1 MTTAQPSQHVHKVRL
16 RPPFF
21 QKSMEAALL
30 RYLDPDFIGR
40 FQQDVLKKRFDQVQ
54 FSAWVKEDNTS
65 QFDNKPVLRLP
76 THRTFHLVC
85 CEVICERF
93 GQPALDPAHITS
105 SGFVIRRLRNGEEQ
119 AWMMEEGEA
128 IGWRTVSNELKDPDL
143 DRRICANGMLSAPGN
158 QLTYSGEQTHPLHI
172 LTSRD
177 DKDKRHT
184 MLYGYVPLGGNYY
197 EREAD
202 TLFEEESRKESA
214 AIVARSLPWPFGYR
228 GGKKQEWTKDNSL
241 QVRNGVPTKEM
252 FELLRLLVNR
262 YHLGEDGI
270 DLNVELEEL
279 FSHIWFYDDR
289 ILARKFRG
297 SLINIKDNEEL
308 KTGRK
313 FHMTRYLRDC
323 FARGPENPLVQWIAE
338 QEDAADKADGLD
350 KIADLPALPQA
361 DGKGTLDYSL
371 KLMASDAENIRH
383 HLGQRYRE
391 QTIAQAREIPLP
403 KFGQDEEDV
412 FQVVPFIRYK
422 NDQGQEQLQWGE
434 QESRTLQFRVA
445 SPFDPEASRPSL
457 IPMPSLRDLKRG
469 LAKGASVLTPGDT
482 FDLINGLNLKKGA
495 SEDVIG
501 KGPKLGIQWICSF
514 SLPVI
519 TLVAMILLM
528 IMISLLNIVFFWLP
542 WVRICIPF
550 PKSNK

>member
-1 MTTAQPSQHVHKVRL
+1 MTKAQLSQNHHKVRL

-54 FSAWVKEDNTS
+54 FSAWVEEENTS

-85 CEVICERF
+85 CEVVCERF
-93 GQPALDPAHITS
+93 GLPALDPAQITS

-119 AWMMEEGEA
+119 AWIMEDGEP
-128 IGWRTVSNELKDPDL
+128 IGWRPVTSELKDPDL
-143 DRRICANGMLSAPGN
+143 DRRICANGTLSQPSN
-158 QLTYSGEQTHPLHI
+158 QFTYNGEQTHPLHP
-172 LTSRD
+172 LTTRCE
-177 DKDKRHT
+177 KDKRHT

-197 EREAD
+197 ERDAD
-202 TLFEEESRKESA
+202 TLFDEESQKESA
-214 AIVARSLPWPFGYR
+214 TITARSLSWPFGYQ
-228 GGKKQEWTKDNSL
+228 GGKEQKWTENSSL
-241 QVRNGVPTKEM
+241 QIAGGIPTKEM

-262 YHLGEDGI
+262 YHLGEEGI
-270 DLNVELEEL
+270 ELNAELEEL
-279 FSHIWFYDDR
+279 FAQIWFYDDR
-289 ILARKFRG
+289 VLARQFRG
-297 SLINIKDNEEL
+297 GLANITNIEQL

-313 FHMTRYLRDC
+313 FHLTRYLRNC
-323 FARGPENPLVQWIAE
+323 FTRGQDNPLVQWIIE
-338 QEDAADKADGLD
+338 QEDAADKAGGLD
-350 KIADLPALPQA
+350 KLSGLAALPQ
-361 DGKGTLDYSL
+361 DQGDGTLGYSL
-371 KLMASDAENIRH
+371 KLTASDAEDIRH

-403 KFGQDEEDV
+403 KFGQEEQDI
-412 FQVVPFIRYK
+412 FQIVPFVRFK
-422 NDQGQEQLQWGE
+422 NDQGQEQIQWGE
-434 QESRTLQFRVA
+434 KESRSLQFRVA

>member
-1 MTTAQPSQHVHKVRL
+1 MTKAQPSQHTHKVRL

-30 RYLDPDFIGR
+30 RYLDPDFIAR
-40 FQQDVLKKRFDQVQ
+40 FQQDVLKQRFEQVQ
-54 FSAWVKEDNTS
+54 FSAWVKEENSS

-76 THRTFHLVC
+76 THRTFHLIC

-93 GQPALDPAHITS
+93 GLPALDPAHITS
-105 SGFVIRRLRNGEEQ
+105 SGFVIRRLRNDEEQ
-119 AWMMEEGEA
+119 AWMMEEGEP
-128 IGWRTVSNELKDPDL
+128 IGWRPVTGDVKDPDL
-143 DRRICANGMLSAPGN
+143 DRRICANGMLSPPSN
-158 QLTYSGEQTHPLHI
+158 HLTYSGEQIHPLHI

-184 MLYGYVPLGGNYY
+184 LLYGYVPLGGTYY
-197 EREAD
+197 ERDAD
-202 TLFEEESRKESA
+202 TLFDEKSQQESA
-214 AIVARSLPWPFGYR
+214 TIAARSLPWPFGYR
-228 GGKKQEWTKDNSL
+228 GGKGHEWTTENSL
-241 QVRNGVPTKEM
+241 QVEDGVPTKEI

-262 YHLGEDGI
+262 YHLGEEGI
-270 DLNVELEEL
+270 DLNAELEEL
-279 FSHIWFYDDR
+279 FSQIWFYDDR
-289 ILARKFRG
+289 ALPKQFRG
-297 SLINIKDNEEL
+297 NFSNIRDIEEL
-308 KTGRK
+308 KAGRK
-313 FHMTRYLRDC
+313 FHLTKYLRDC
-323 FARGPENPLVQWIAE
+323 FARGQENPLVQWIIE
-338 QEDAADKADGLD
+338 QEDAADKAGGLD
-350 KIADLPALPQA
+350 KLVALPALPQSKG
-361 DGKGTLDYSL
+361 DGTLDFSL
-371 KLMASDAENIRH
+371 KLTASDAEDIRH

-403 KFGQDEEDV
+403 KFGQEEQDI
-412 FQVVPFIRYK
+412 FQIVPFVRFK
-422 NDQGQEQLQWGE
+422 NDQGQEQIQWGE
-434 QESRTLQFRVA
+434 QESRSLQFRVA